1 MARSLRLRVPAE
13 PFLVFT
19 ALAGV
24 LSALRRRE
32 VRIVFVH
39 FPPETVSGLWA
50 DRGDHDLIVVEERV
64 PPQHQLVIAGHE
76 IWHMH
81 AGHRGGHAD
90 GAAAAARA
98 LVPSEAAVPDGAA
111 LREVI
116 ADAAA
121 RSGFAGSEERAAELF
136 GLLLGTELR
145 PLLEE
150 DPSPACAPPHGVAD
164 RIRTS
169 LGRRGA
175 LADPLPCRVR

>member
-98 LVPSEAAVPDGAA
+98 LVPAEAVPDGVA
-111 LREVI
+111 LREAI
-116 ADAAA
+116 EDAAA

-150 DPSPACAPPHGVAD
+150 DPALAGAPPHGVAD
-164 RIRTS
+164 RIGAS

-175 LADPLPCRVR
+175 LAGRLPCRAR